1 MIAEVVGGLG
11 LFLLGMW
18 LMTDGL
24 RLAAGDT
31 LRDILA
37 RWTSSPWRGFATGVG
52 LTGIVQS
59 SSVVSMT
66 TIGFAN
72 AGLVTLG
79 QAIWVIY
86 GANVGTTLTGWIVQF
101 VGFRLDIGLY
111 AMPAVGIGMALKLA
125 GGGRRAALGQAVA
138 GFGVLFL
145 GIAGLKDGFA
155 ATATSFA
162 LPQFE
167 GAGPAERLV
176 YLGAGLALTTLMQSS
191 SAFLVVA
198 LSALSSGLV
207 SLSQAAAM
215 VLGSVVGTT
224 TTAIVAAIGGT
235 PTAKRVASSHV
246 IFACLAASLGFV
258 LMIPLLGGVAAG
270 IDAAGLVASETLVLV
285 LFFTAVKLVG
295 VLAIAP
301 LTPAL
306 TRFLERRFEPPEDE
320 AAQLRHLDRNVLQVP
335 SLALHAGLSEVARLR
350 AMSTEAI
357 EAWLAAPQAGGT
369 LAATAATAHLLAD
382 RIAAVLADLT
392 RTTLGGED
400 VRQVQ
405 LLLRILQHYLAALH
419 DAQRAAATLTEAPGM
434 PPERRELE
442 AEIREAIRHPER
454 MEKALEKRLKAERD
468 MLKEGLLARV
478 ADGRLSLEALDAH
491 FRGMNAELR
500 MLRHLRK
507 GHRYIEDFAT
517 AVADTDPEVA
527 DDRRADAA

>member
-1 MIAEVVGGLG
+1 MITQVIGGLG

-31 LRDILA
+31 LKGILA
-37 RWTSSPWRGFATGVG
+37 RWTSSPLRGLATGVA
-52 LTGIVQS
+52 LTGLVQS
-59 SSVVSMT
+59 SSVVSMA

-72 AGLVTLG
+72 AGLVTLS

-125 GGGRRAALGQAVA
+125 GGGRRAALGQAIA

-155 ATATSFA
+155 AGATSIA
-162 LPQFE
+162 LPQFD
-167 GAGPAERLV
+167 GAGPEERLAYIAV
-176 YLGAGLALTTLMQSS
+176 GLVLTTLMQSS

-207 SLSQAAAM
+207 TLPQAAAL
-215 VLGSVVGTT
+215 VLGSIVGTT

-246 IFACLAASLGFV
+246 IFACLAAALGTA
-258 LMIPLLGGVAAG
+258 LMLPLLGVIATAITAAG
-270 IDAAGLVASETLVLV
+270 FAASDTLVLV

-295 VLAIAP
+295 VAAIAP

-306 TRFLERRFEPPEDE
+306 TRFLERRFEPPEAE

-335 SLALHAGLSEVARLR
+335 SLALHAGLSEIGRLR
-350 AMSTEAI
+350 SMSVAAI
-357 EAWLAAPQAGGT
+357 EAWLAEPRAAGALEAT
-369 LAATAATAHLLAD
+369 HATARQLAE
-382 RIAAVLADLT
+382 RIAVVLSELA
-392 RTTLGGED
+392 RTTLGQAD

-405 LLLRILQHYLAALH
+405 LLLRILQHYLAALQ
-419 DAQRAAATLTEAPGM
+419 DAERAAASLAETPEM
-434 PPERRELE
+434 PPERRELQ
-442 AEIREAIRHPER
+442 AAVLEAIRHPKR

-478 ADGRLSLEALDAH
+478 AEGRLSLDALDAH
-491 FRGMNAELR
+491 LRGMNAELR

-507 GHRYIEDFAT
+507 GHRYIEDFDTAT
-517 AVADTDPEVA
+517 ADTDPEVA
-527 DDRRADAA
+527 DDRQADAA

>member
-31 LRDILA
+31 LKSILA
-37 RWTSSPWRGFATGVG
+37 SWTSSPLRGFATGLG
-52 LTGIVQS
+52 LTGVVQS

-72 AGLVTLG
+72 AGLVTLS

-86 GANVGTTLTGWIVQF
+86 GANVGTTFTGWIVQL
-101 VGFRLDIGLY
+101 VGFRFDIGLY
-111 AMPAVGIGMALKLA
+111 AMPAVGLGMALKLG
-125 GGGRRAALGQAVA
+125 GGGRQAALGQAVA

-145 GIAGLKDGFA
+145 GIAGLKEGFA

-167 GAGPAERLV
+167 GAGLTERLV
-176 YLGAGLALTTLMQSS
+176 YLGAGLVLTTLMQSS

-207 SLSQAAAM
+207 SLPQAAAM

-246 IFACLAASLGFV
+246 IFACLAATLGFV
-258 LMIPLLGGVAAG
+258 FMVPLLDGVAEA
-270 IDAAGLVASETLVLV
+270 IEASNVDVSDTLVLV
-285 LFFTAVKLVG
+285 LFFTAVKIVG
-295 VLAIAP
+295 VVAIAP

-306 TRFLERRFEPPEDE
+306 TRFLERRFEPPEDQ
-320 AAQLRHLDRNVLQVP
+320 AAQLRHLP

-350 AMSTEAI
+350 SMSTEAI
-357 EAWLAAPQAGGT
+357 DAWLAAPQADGT
-369 LAATAATAHLLAD
+369 LAATAPTARLLAD
-382 RIAAVLADLT
+382 RIAEVLAELT
-392 RTTLGGED
+392 RTALSEQD

-405 LLLRILQHYLAALH
+405 LLLRILQHYLAALN
-419 DAQRAAATLTEAPGM
+419 DAQRAAATLAEAPGM

-442 AEIREAIRHPER
+442 AAIREAIRHPER

-478 ADGRLSLEALDAH
+478 ADGKLPLEALDAH
-491 FRGMNAELR
+491 LRGMNAELR

-507 GHRYIEDFAT
+507 GHRYIEDFDT
-517 AVADTDPEVA
+517 AVADTDSEVA
-527 DDRRADAA
+527 NDRQAAAA